1 MKAIFSDFSTTKPP
15 GYCGFDQETGAD
27 KFCCSDFNP
36 NDKPIK
42 EPQQPLFQKDS
53 KAYPC
58 LDQSSNCERW
68 VKTNP
73 KSCTPKYMDGYSRNS
88 YRFMR
93 EVCQESCNKKVP
105 NFRSNKCK
113 KVNKSL
119 LLTTEMIHLRPID
132 HFLGLC

>member
-1 MKAIFSDFSTTKPP
+1 MDWTMKAIFSDFNTTKPP
-15 GYCGFDQETGAD
+15 AYCGFDQNTGAD
-27 KFCCSDFNP
+27 KFCCSDSNP

-73 KSCTPKYMDGYSRNS
+73 KSCTPKYMDGFSRNS

-93 EVCQESCNKKVP
+93 EVCQESCDKTVP

-113 KVNKSL
+113 KVHNSL
-119 LLTTEMIHLRPID
+119 ILITEMMI
-132 HFLGLC
+132 

>member
-1 MKAIFSDFSTTKPP
+1 MKAIFSDFNTTKPP
-15 GYCGFDQETGAD
+15 GYCGFDQDTGAD
-27 KFCCSDFNP
+27 KFCCSDFNT

-73 KSCTPKYMDGYSRNS
+73 KSCTPKYMDGFSRNS

-93 EVCQESCNKKVP
+93 EVCQESCNKTVP

-113 KVNKSL
+113 KVHNSL
-119 LLTTEMIHLRPID
+119 ILTTEMMIQDYSFISK
-132 HFLGLC
+132 